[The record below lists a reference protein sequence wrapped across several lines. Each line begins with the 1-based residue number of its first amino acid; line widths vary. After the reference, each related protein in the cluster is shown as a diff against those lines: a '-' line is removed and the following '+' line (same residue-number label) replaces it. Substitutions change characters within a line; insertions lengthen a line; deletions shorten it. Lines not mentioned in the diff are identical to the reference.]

1 MAKEKKELSLV
12 EQLRVKIQKDYS
24 APADYDLQR
33 MQRKSLEALDALEG
47 VLAAADKV
55 KKIAKSRHIAPAL

>member
-24 APADYDLQR
+24 APTDYDLQR

-55 KKIAKSRHIAPAL
+55 KKIAKSKLK